1 MCGIAGFYS
10 PQETNNA
17 VDILKKMLCQ
27 ITHRG
32 PDQSGIAISKEVG
45 LGSVRLSIIDLLGG
59 RMPLSNADN
68 SLWIVFNGEIYNFL
82 DLKHELEA
90 KKHVFKTSSDTEV
103 VLHLYQEYGV
113 SFLNKLNGQF
123 AIAIYDT
130 KKKELFLAR
139 DRVGIKPLY
148 YTNVEGKFIFASE
161 MKALFEYPGVEAK
174 ISSKALM
181 QVFTFWSVLSPNTIF
196 KNVYEVPTGSYLK
209 INSEGISKEKYWEL
223 PLCRPQDYH
232 KIDIENSVEEYRE
245 IFSDAVKIRLNADV
259 PVGAYLSGGIDSSVI
274 ASFIRKNKPGQL
286 KTFSLAFLDKEFDE
300 SYFQKK
306 ASAYFKTNHKSI
318 SCDSKDISKVF
329 EKVIWHAE
337 TPILRTAP
345 APMLLLSNLVKQNN
359 LKVVLTG
366 EGADEL
372 LGGYNIYKEAIIR
385 QFWAKFPNS
394 KYRPLLLQKLYPYI
408 PQLRDSKFLKFFY
421 SYKLKDVDSPIYSH
435 LIRWKNTS
443 RIMHYFSDDLNLEIK
458 DYDPVSELKN
468 TLSEKFS
475 GIDLLDRAQ
484 WLEMNQFMSGYLLS
498 SQGDR
503 MLMANSIEGRY
514 PFLDHRLIEFCM
526 KLPPEHKIKIL
537 NEKYLLKK
545 MMDGEVPK
553 QILNRTKQAY
563 RAPSISEFNSEKLG
577 FMLSKEQIELAGIF
591 SPEKVASLISKVS
604 GKVTISELDNMAFLG
619 ILSTQILH
627 YLFVQKKGDEWNRDY
642 LENCEVILM
651 NENRYVS

>member
-1 MCGIAGFYS
+1 
-10 PQETNNA
+10 
-17 VDILKKMLCQ
+17 
-27 ITHRG
+27 
-32 PDQSGIAISKEVG
+32 
-45 LGSVRLSIIDLLGG
+45 
-59 RMPLSNADN
+59 
-68 SLWIVFNGEIYNFL
+68 
-82 DLKHELEA
+82 
-90 KKHVFKTSSDTEV
+90 
-103 VLHLYQEYGV
+103 
-113 SFLNKLNGQF
+113 
-123 AIAIYDT
+123 
-130 KKKELFLAR
+130 
-139 DRVGIKPLY
+139 
-148 YTNVEGKFIFASE
+148 
-161 MKALFEYPGVEAK
+161 
-174 ISSKALM
+174 
-181 QVFTFWSVLSPNTIF
+181 
-196 KNVYEVPTGSYLK
+196 
-209 INSEGISKEKYWEL
+209 
-223 PLCRPQDYH
+223 
-232 KIDIENSVEEYRE
+232 
-245 IFSDAVKIRLNADV
+245 
-259 PVGAYLSGGIDSSVI
+259 
-274 ASFIRKNKPGQL
+274 
-286 KTFSLAFLDKEFDE
+286 
-300 SYFQKK
+300 
-306 ASAYFKTNHKSI
+306 
-318 SCDSKDISKVF
+318 
-329 EKVIWHAE
+329 
-337 TPILRTAP
+337 
-345 APMLLLSNLVKQNN
+345 
-359 LKVVLTG
+359 
-366 EGADEL
+366 
-372 LGGYNIYKEAIIR
+372 
-385 QFWAKFPNS
+385 
-394 KYRPLLLQKLYPYI
+394 
-408 PQLRDSKFLKFFY
+408 
-421 SYKLKDVDSPIYSH
+421 
-435 LIRWKNTS
+435 
-443 RIMHYFSDDLNLEIK
+443 MHYFSDDLDLEIK